1 MKKSCDSGLAYNV
14 LMNPKEHGGDMRTTG
29 EKGHKETPQ
38 DCGVFSIRHAES
50 QKVMPSKP
58 CQTFLPL

>member
-1 MKKSCDSGLAYNV
+1 MKKSCDSGQAYNV

-38 DCGVFSIRHAES
+38 DCGVFSIRHAG
-50 QKVMPSKP
+50 
-58 CQTFLPL
+58 